1 VYLTTK
7 LFYLNPCFQ
16 FGKIFAD
23 ITNIV
28 CFHFDPENLNWVQ
41 SDTAFE
47 YNDIFK
53 NVEGKFF
60 SKDRYKVESMYET
73 TLTLFFL
80 IAMFMTLAW
89 YFDNIIPTNRGV
101 PKPYYFFLMP
111 SFWFPS
117 LKSKEEKV

>member
-1 VYLTTK
+1 
-7 LFYLNPCFQ
+7 
-16 FGKIFAD
+16 
-23 ITNIV
+23 
-28 CFHFDPENLNWVQ
+28 
-41 SDTAFE
+41 
-47 YNDIFK
+47 
-53 NVEGKFF
+53 
-60 SKDRYKVESMYET
+60 MYET
-73 TLTLFFL
+73 TLTLFVL